1 RWISQ
6 LLCSSI
12 NFQVPQSPSRRVAR
26 AGCWSINFA
35 RVPVNFLCGSINF
48 EGGSVNFYGVGSTSK
63 FHNQLQGVSLEL
75 DAGRSTLRGCR
86 STFCVNRSTLKV
98 DQSASLPF
106 YQLPSSTINFKARRS
121 SWMLVDQ
128 LCGGAGQLF
137 V

>member
-12 NFQVPQSPSRRVAR
+12 NFRVPQSTSRRVAR

-35 RVPVNFLCGSINF
+35 RVPVNFLCESINF
-48 EGGSVNFYGVGSTSK
+48 EGGSVNFYVARSIREFDSRV
-63 FHNQLQGVSLEL
+63 QGVSLEL

-98 DQSASLPF
+98 DQSTF
-106 YQLPSSTINFKARRS
+106 T
-121 SWMLVDQ
+121 
-128 LCGGAGQLF
+128 
-137 V
+137 